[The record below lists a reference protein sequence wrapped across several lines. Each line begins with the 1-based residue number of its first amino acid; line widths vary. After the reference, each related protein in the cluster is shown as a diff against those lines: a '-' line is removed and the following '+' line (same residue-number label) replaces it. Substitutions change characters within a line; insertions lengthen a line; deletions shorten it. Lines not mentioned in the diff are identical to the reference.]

1 MNDENIKQSKDS
13 KLDITLTQARLEHLT
28 KECNVNEQQS
38 HEASQLLSRH
48 GSMAELINIAM
59 IEKERIE
66 KWESSQSQETLITCI
81 DKSTQEQDI
90 FPANHVAARMKV
102 HSTPTKIASVE
113 QTNYDDPLTP
123 TANLSVVSQDI
134 RDRDE
139 KKKDLFVNRT
149 FKAEVI
155 DEKPIYSRKDRSL
168 GLLCQR
174 FLALF
179 PENPDGTVEVS
190 LDEVAKDL
198 RVERRRVYD
207 IVNVLESVDVL
218 SRLAKNRYL
227 WHGKSKIT
235 QTLAN
240 LKFLS
245 RKSLHQTIQER
256 EKENLQSIVETPGKQ
271 KMKRFYSFGNEPSP
285 SRQFNEPASCSQEE
299 ERAMIKAVID
309 MMGNCRKENSLG
321 VLSQKFLI
329 KILLSTGGV
338 VTLEDAATALFDQHD
353 ETNVKDRKRRLY
365 DVANILQSLKLIEK
379 FHIRGV
385 TGKKPGF
392 KWIGI
397 DIENLSDSTMASK
410 DVVTYKTK
418 HSLLPDTNQNRQ
430 VKIGRR
436 LLLPKPSLPYP
447 ATFAPRS
454 RWRKCASFGASLVRH
469 SSSQN
474 DLEKDEGGSKG
485 AAEKDGFE
493 VHEFESSGRDMDLC
507 SPTDRT
513 FHEELGKMF
522 EKYPKR
528 MSQLL
533 ANVQP
538 QFRPANLSSINMLS
552 KRKLFNKS
560 KSDAESCTQSNVKR
574 LRTNSDGNFNSFRRN
589 NEEEGCRGA
598 KEEDNWAGMHLGI
611 HKS

>member
-353 ETNVKDRKRRLY
+353 ETNVKDR
-365 DVANILQSLKLIEK
+365 
-379 FHIRGV
+379 
-385 TGKKPGF
+385 
-392 KWIGI
+392 
-397 DIENLSDSTMASK
+397 MASK